1 MVGHPV
7 TRLTEAEAARIG
19 AVAGA
24 LATRRAQR
32 PKPGRHES
40 DKKRSKR
47 AAPRKRRDKSG
58 EDRLA
63 FELRQLGVP
72 FKLQFELPK
81 RVQIPRRDGRK
92 TERVWRFDAALP
104 DYMLLV
110 EVDGGVWTRGAHGHP
125 LDITRNMAK
134 RNDAALA
141 GYFVLAFEPRQV
153 KSRLAIATIT
163 GFLASR
169 GWKP

>member
-1 MVGHPV
+1 M
-7 TRLTEAEAARIG
+7 TRLTESEAARIG
-19 AVAGA
+19 AVAGE
-24 LATRRAQR
+24 LASRRALR
-32 PKPGRHES
+32 PK
-40 DKKRSKR
+40 
-47 AAPRKRRDKSG
+47 AAKPARKRDTSA
-58 EDRLA
+58 EDRLE
-63 FELRQLGVP
+63 FELRLLGVT
-72 FKLQFELPK
+72 FETQFELPK

-92 TERVWRFDAALP
+92 TERMWRFDAAIP
-104 DYMLLV
+104 DFKLLV